1 MRTLGWIAIGGLGIG
16 IASLSLAYALGGRDL
31 HRLPFD
37 LASGASCGEVAKG
50 SPSVRRLAWDNG
62 DAIELSLPGTVTF
75 RGGQGSEIVV
85 RGSPDLVAHVEVR
98 GSRLVL
104 DCHGWTAGRDLEIT
118 LPGRAFRDIRL
129 SGSSK
134 LVMENVSQP
143 DLDLRISGS
152 GTVRAQGSVD
162 QATIK
167 VSGSGEARLGDLA
180 MKQLTV
186 DISGSGKVEAAP
198 KDSADVRISGSGDVK
213 LLSRPANL
221 TSKVS
226 GSGRISQV
234 PKARGETLAFA
245 FCSLCWP
252 SPGYQPRWPTARSFH
267 AGITRITVQDTTPFD
282 ALIAY
287 PTEAAEVSVE
297 EGPFRLSASRDAPV
311 AAGARFPVVL
321 FSHGGGRGP
330 GTPLVHRDLLLHLAR
345 QGFIV
350 IAPFHPGNRAAFR
363 RSAATDSQGARFRV
377 GGSTLFQT
385 RRSRP
390 DRHGGLLFRRRGDAH
405 RRGCDRSIWRTCRPI
420 AVIIPTI
427 PEPAKASPPMA
438 LGQGAAK
445 RNRTTCSL

>member
-1 MRTLGWIAIGGLGIG
+1 MRTLGWIAIGGLGTG

-37 LASGASCGEVAKG
+37 FASGASCGEVAKG

-143 DLDLRISGS
+143 DLALRISGS

-162 QATIK
+162 QATVK

-198 KDSADVRISGSGDVK
+198 KDTADVRISGSGDVK
-213 LLSRPANL
+213 LLSRPANF

-226 GSGRISQV
+226 GSGRISQ
-234 PKARGETLAFA
+234 
-245 FCSLCWP
+245 
-252 SPGYQPRWPTARSFH
+252 
-267 AGITRITVQDTTPFD
+267 
-282 ALIAY
+282 
-287 PTEAAEVSVE
+287 AA
-297 EGPFRLSASRDAPV
+297 P
-311 AAGARFPVVL
+311 
-321 FSHGGGRGP
+321 
-330 GTPLVHRDLLLHLAR
+330 
-345 QGFIV
+345 
-350 IAPFHPGNRAAFR
+350 
-363 RSAATDSQGARFRV
+363 
-377 GGSTLFQT
+377 
-385 RRSRP
+385 
-390 DRHGGLLFRRRGDAH
+390 
-405 RRGCDRSIWRTCRPI
+405 
-420 AVIIPTI
+420 
-427 PEPAKASPPMA
+427 
-438 LGQGAAK
+438 
-445 RNRTTCSL
+445 